1 MLVYWSALNNPMINI
16 ISKVSTTFLFWY
28 SIILLCVLIFFF
40 SAIYLCICICRN
52 CQHKKNNRW
61 FDVLEFLQKAVGGFL
76 HKQLNARKTCASEI
90 LTAGIYVASVILE
103 LISCTRKLN
112 SSCFLDL
119 LICVKAKKN
128 RA

>member
-1 MLVYWSALNNPMINI
+1 MINI
-16 ISKVSTTFLFWY
+16 ISKVSTAFLF
-28 SIILLCVLIFFF
+28 LIFDYSTLCFDFF
-40 SAIYLCICICRN
+40 LPFICVFVYIHCRN

-76 HKQLNARKTCASEI
+76 HKQLNASKMCASEI

-103 LISCTRKLN
+103 LISRTRKLN